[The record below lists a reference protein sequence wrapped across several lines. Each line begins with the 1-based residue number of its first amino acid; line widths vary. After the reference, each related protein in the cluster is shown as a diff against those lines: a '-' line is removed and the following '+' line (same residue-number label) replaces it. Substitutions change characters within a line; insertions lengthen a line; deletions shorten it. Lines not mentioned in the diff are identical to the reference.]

1 MGRTARITSSS
12 RTVLCSLIK
21 KKKIK
26 IDTSYNSE
34 PEAEREGMGMCK
46 FVCASACMFG

>member
-12 RTVLCSLIK
+12 RTLLCSMIRN
-21 KKKIK
+21 
-26 IDTSYNSE
+26 TSYNSE

-46 FVCASACMFG
+46 FVSASACMFG